1 MDSSDFDAILTNF
14 ECWNCHKRTETGLEV
29 KLHQGPR
36 NRTLQI
42 GDPIKLGTRGDR
54 VPAVYDI
61 VLSDPSVPGTIS
73 AAHDWRC
80 PACKQLNWVHVRIE
94 DDLLTAVEPL
104 FWDGDA
110 AAEIHLVDAG
120 AATTYVFRDAGMD
133 CYIDPITLEVSARR
147 NKGETSVQPYRQT
160 LSSMLP
166 GRFRTLLASARFHAQ
181 SAFSHED
188 YAHVF
193 SYETPELR
201 KDLANTARLY
211 REHPDEFP
219 RYLPAST

>member
-1 MDSSDFDAILTNF
+1 MDPSDFDAILTDV
-14 ECWNCHKRTETGLEV
+14 ECWNCHRRTEAGLEV

-36 NRTLQI
+36 DRTLKI
-42 GDPIKLGTRGDR
+42 GDPIKLGAIGDR
-54 VPAVYDI
+54 EAALYDI
-61 VLSDPSVPGTIS
+61 VLSDPAVPGTVS
-73 AAHDWRC
+73 TAQDWRC
-80 PACKQLNWVHVRIE
+80 SACKQLNWVHVRIE
-94 DDLLTAVEPL
+94 GDLLTSVEPL
-104 FWDGDA
+104 VWDGEVA
-110 AAEIHLVDAG
+110 AGIHLVDAG

-147 NKGETSVQPYRQT
+147 NKGETSVLPYRQT

-193 SYETPELR
+193 IYDPAELR
-201 KDLANTARLY
+201 RDLANTARLY
-211 REHPDEFP
+211 REHPEEFP